1 MNIKDF
7 IVEAITQISMGV
19 KEMQSKESELGIII
33 NPNLQIGSNGKR
45 YVPKKGSGHY
55 PSERYIQDI
64 NFEIGVVVTNDQ
76 TGGGGL
82 GVSIP
87 VLKIGANVDVKNS
100 EENINKLSF
109 SIPVCL
115 PTTNVEPKENP
126 QEINIKRFQ

>member
-1 MNIKDF
+1 MDIKDF

-33 NPNLQIGSNGKR
+33 NPSLQIGSSAKY
-45 YVPKKGSGHY
+45 YVPKAGRGHY

-76 TGGGGL
+76 TGGGGI

-87 VLKIGANVDVKNS
+87 VFKIGANVDVKNS

-115 PTTNVEPKENP
+115 PTTNVEPEENS
-126 QEINIKRFQ
+126 QEIKY

>member
-1 MNIKDF
+1 MDIKEF
-7 IVEAITQISMGV
+7 IVDAITQITMGV
-19 KEMQSKESELGIII
+19 KEMQSKENELGIII
-33 NPNLQIGSNGKR
+33 NPSLQIGSSDKC

-76 TGGGGL
+76 TGVGGL

-87 VLKIGANVDVKNS
+87 VFKIGANVDVKNS

-115 PTTNVEPKENP
+115 PTTNVESEENS
-126 QEINIKRFQ
+126 